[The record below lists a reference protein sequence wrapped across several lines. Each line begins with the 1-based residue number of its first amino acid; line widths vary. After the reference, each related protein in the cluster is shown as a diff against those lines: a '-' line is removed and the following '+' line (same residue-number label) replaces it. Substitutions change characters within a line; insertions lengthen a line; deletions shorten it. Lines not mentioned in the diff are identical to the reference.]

1 MRKASICAGIHAA
14 LASGLPRTRGA
25 RSPGPALLKSAPAAA
40 PSVAPTRESVPVLR
54 PPQLGPWGSRAF
66 WPRAWPQRG
75 WEKQASGRPGRNCS
89 SPVMALSPGARQR
102 PRCLE
107 SVGPAPHVT
116 GDPLVPR
123 LCGDSINTTGTPAVG
138 PTPPA
143 GRPVQDAARTS
154 ASSPAPRPHG
164 VLESRP
170 RAGDSAGGAPGGP
183 W

>member
-1 MRKASICAGIHAA
+1 MCRHTCS
-14 LASGLPRTRGA
+14 SGLRSSTDTR
-25 RSPGPALLKSAPAAA
+25 RPEPGPSAAQERPGGGGPIGSSREGER
-40 PSVAPTRESVPVLR
+40 PSVLR
-54 PPQLGPWGSRAF
+54 LPQLGPWGSRAF

-102 PRCLE
+102 LRCLE

-123 LCGDSINTTGTPAVG
+123 LCGDNINTTGTPAVG